1 VGLLAGMTVEETAA
15 IPSMDPARAEVIL
28 GGAVVAEAALRRS
41 GRNEIVVS
49 ETDILDGIA
58 LSLGG

>member
-1 VGLLAGMTVEETAA
+1 M
-15 IPSMDPARAEVIL
+15 IL

-41 GRNEIVVS
+41 GSDEIVVS

-58 LSLGG
+58 LSLALVTDPG